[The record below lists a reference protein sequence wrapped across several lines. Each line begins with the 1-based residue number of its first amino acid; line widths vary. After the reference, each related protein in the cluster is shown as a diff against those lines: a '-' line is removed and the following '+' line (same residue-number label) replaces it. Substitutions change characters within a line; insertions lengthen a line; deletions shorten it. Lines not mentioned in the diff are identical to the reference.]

1 MHVILWF
8 FGLLFPFLVS
18 TFPESS
24 PNSNTI
30 EIFVEVNTDNSE
42 GMVHVAIYDSKS
54 SFLKRPFYQTSFI
67 SESNQISVSAEEFPS
82 GEFAVAAFLDTNGN
96 GKLDTNFFGVPSEPY
111 GFSNN
116 VRGVL
121 GPPQWKDARMSLSNM
136 QTELTLVLE

>member
-8 FGLLFPFLVS
+8 FCLLLPNLDSQSEEFFPN
-18 TFPESS
+18 T
-24 PNSNTI
+24 NTI
-30 EIFVEVNTDNSE
+30 EIMVELKSDSNN
-42 GMVHVAIYDSKS
+42 GMVHVAVYDSKS
-54 SFLKRPFYQTSFI
+54 SFLKRPFFQTTFVSK
-67 SESNQISVSAEEFPS
+67 SNQISVSADEFPN

-121 GPPQWKDARMSLSNM
+121 GPPQWKDARLSLSNM
-136 QTELTLVLE
+136 QSELTLVLE